1 MHKLKYYKEQLLPWF
16 VSLTLFL
23 SFCTFFGY
31 SNTATLFHHQKTQ
44 VELVYSANTKPYS
57 LTVAFKK
64 TISSPPKIVHLNN
77 PIKYRIA
84 LLLTYNKLIKVRLL
98 NISKLYYS
106 IKKSER
112 FFPLK
117 NIPDNSGEYV
127 FISIG

>member
-1 MHKLKYYKEQLLPWF
+1 MHKLKYYKEKLLPWF
-16 VSLTLFL
+16 VTLTLRLCLFTFL
-23 SFCTFFGY
+23 GY
-31 SNTATLFHHQKTQ
+31 SSTATFLHHQKIQT
-44 VELVYSANTKPYS
+44 ELVYSANTKPYS

-64 TISSPPKIVHLNN
+64 TISSHPKIVHLNN

-84 LLLTYNKLIKVRLL
+84 LLLTYNKLIKVRLH
-98 NISKLYYS
+98 NISKQYHS